1 MKAILLITSIALS
14 LGLATACGKSSSE
27 PESSAADKTKVTA
40 PVATA
45 PDEGIT
51 EETLPA
57 EQLHP
62 EYSEGMRIPV
72 DGSSLESFDQSLA
85 AIKDQ
90 TTADEYA
97 NLTNAI
103 DYLLVYNLS
112 AKQDRAK
119 LAQSLNGKTGEQIVN
134 EANSNQGAK

>member
-1 MKAILLITSIALS
+1 MKATLLITSIALS
-14 LGLATACGKSSSE
+14 LGLATACGKSDSE
-27 PESSAADKTKVTA
+27 PASSAADKPAPTA
-40 PVATA
+40 PAAAA
-45 PDEGIT
+45 PETDIR

-57 EQLHP
+57 KRLQP

-85 AIKDQ
+85 AIKAE
-90 TTADEYA
+90 TTAEEYS

-112 AKQDRAK
+112 AKRDRAK
-119 LAQSLNGKTGEQIVN
+119 LAQWLDGKTGAQIISQ
-134 EANSNQGAK
+134 ANANQNAD

>member
-14 LGLATACGKSSSE
+14 LGLVTACGKSDSE
-27 PESSAADKTKVTA
+27 PASSAADKTKVTA

-45 PDEGIT
+45 PETDIT

-57 EQLHP
+57 EQLQHK
-62 EYSEGMRIPV
+62 YSEGMRIPV

-85 AIKDQ
+85 AIKVK

-97 NLTNAI
+97 ALTNAI

-134 EANSNQGAK
+134 EANANQGAK

>member
-1 MKAILLITSIALS
+1 MKATLLITSIALS
-14 LGLATACGKSSSE
+14 LGLATACGKSDSE
-27 PESSAADKTKVTA
+27 PASPAADKPAATTPAAAA
-40 PVATA
+40 PET
-45 PDEGIT
+45 DIR

-57 EQLHP
+57 KRLQP

-85 AIKDQ
+85 AIKAE
-90 TTADEYA
+90 TTAEEYS

-112 AKQDRAK
+112 AKRDRAK
-119 LAQSLNGKTGEQIVN
+119 LALWLDGKTGAQIISQ
-134 EANSNQGAK
+134 ANANQDTD